1 MNVPAG
7 GECGGITAN
16 IGNSL
21 REENSS
27 REMNSCAMV
36 IGAEPGRLVA
46 TTRAGSGA
54 LAMQQFV
61 RTDWLDLDVCEQ
73 QLCADFCA
81 GCRQIP
87 NGASNE
93 PIKTMAT
100 AARRNPPLSIGEV
113 YHECTL
119 RT

>member
-16 IGNSL
+16 LGNSL

-27 REMNSCAMV
+27 REMNSRATV
-36 IGAEPGRLVA
+36 IGAEAGRLAA
-46 TTRAGSGA
+46 TTTAGNGA
-54 LAMQQFV
+54 LAVQQFV
-61 RTDWLDLDVCEQ
+61 WTNWLDLDACKQ
-73 QLCADFCA
+73 QLCAVLCA
-81 GCRQIP
+81 GWRQIP

-100 AARRNPPLSIGEV
+100 AARW
-113 YHECTL
+113 
-119 RT
+119 